1 MVGIFSLQLF
11 SNLYNDF
18 FDVQDGTD
26 GLNDE
31 YFNVGMNDPILEGAQ
46 LSGGSRAI
54 ELGLTTLKKTK
65 YLANIMLICSLV
77 SATVILLLSYLNTN
91 SYQNAIYVSIIAVI

>member
-1 MVGIFSLQLF
+1 MTKSFLSKNVFVSL
-11 SNLYNDF
+11 NHLYNDF

-65 YLANIMLICSLV
+65 YLANIMLICSFY
-77 SATVILLLSYLNTN
+77 IHK
-91 SYQNAIYVSIIAVI
+91 I